1 LRAAHVFATFTDIAA
16 VAVLVAGPTNPFAFW
31 LLRLAR
37 RHFRLSLW
45 LLRLSLN
52 LPMPALVPMAAGFRT
67 DKRESN
73 DTYGNSDG
81 DTSAA
86 SRLRIVDRNNRQ
98 AHGDR
103 QDDKRF
109 CSLMEHELTPPRAS
123 EYVKTWAN

>member
-1 LRAAHVFATFTDIAA
+1 
-16 VAVLVAGPTNPFAFW
+16 
-31 LLRLAR
+31 LRLSR
-37 RHFRLSLW
+37 WHFCLSLW
-45 LLRLSLN
+45 LLRLALN
-52 LPMPALVPMAAGFRT
+52 WPMPALVPMAAGFRT

-73 DTYGNSDG
+73 DTHGNSNG

-109 CSLMEHELTPPRAS
+109 CSLMEHGLTPPRAPVS
-123 EYVKTWAN
+123 T